1 MEGEQESAPKL
12 TNGTSLNDLQWLFS
26 KSVTI
31 VQRQITLKWYNT
43 ELYLQWPTNRKSYMI
58 HWTVP
63 FSMTLNDPYPGFKV
77 TRFFNAEYLSNS
89 STRYIQFQ
97 WIADSNLDTPY
108 STVSFRMTLSDLA
121 KYSIKWSD
129 ARSLCDSWASCIA
142 VWNNSTQCIC
152 NWME

>member
-58 HWTVP
+58 YRMAP
-63 FSMTLNDPYPGFKV
+63 FSMTLNDPYR
-77 TRFFNAEYLSNS
+77 RFQGHAIL
-89 STRYIQFQ
+89 
-97 WIADSNLDTPY
+97 W
-108 STVSFRMTLSDLA
+108 
-121 KYSIKWSD
+121 
-129 ARSLCDSWASCIA
+129 
-142 VWNNSTQCIC
+142 
-152 NWME
+152 